1 MNRRSI
7 HTCLLLCFAVA
18 YAQGQGIKYIEVDGQ
33 LTDSI
38 QFSDTV
44 NVIRAAQSRL
54 TDYWRSGHIF
64 SGLDSLSPD
73 TLFFHKGAQYS
84 LQLDSLFIYDEY
96 TDSMYLQPTKSEH
109 NLWPTINQ
117 QIELYANDG
126 HPFVTLSLKNIRHSS
141 GWSSS
146 VLLNPGPSVVFDSLA
161 LIEEVD
167 VGRSYLKSVLG
178 MQSGTPYS
186 EQRFR
191 QISRRLD
198 RLPFVELNSEPDVTF
213 YEGNATVYLD
223 ISESAQSS
231 FEGVIGF
238 LPNQSAT
245 NELIL
250 TGYLDL
256 QLANLF
262 QSGKAL
268 GLTWNRFADQSQ
280 VADIQ
285 YHHPYLLSTPLFAS
299 FHLNLLKQDTTFL
312 NQTWSLETGT
322 NLWSGSELFMAYE
335 RDRGSL
341 INAAELNF
349 EDGLADYKAN
359 MYQLGIRSSY
369 FNIPFK
375 FGRDLRYQLSGSVG
389 EKAINVNPTIDSQVY
404 DSIVLESSKLLISAG
419 VRYQIPLAERLSL
432 YHGLSGQL
440 LFNEELLRNELF
452 RLGGLKSLRGF
463 NENFFYAKDY
473 VLSRLE
479 LRQYFESS
487 SYIMLFY
494 DIAYMN
500 TLTEESVPMGGGL
513 GLSLNTSNGLFTFAA
528 AVGGSQEIPVS
539 FSNMKIHIGYVS
551 KF

>member
-64 SGLDSLSPD
+64 SGLDSLSAD

-96 TDSMYLQPTKSEH
+96 TDSMYLQPTKREH
-109 NLWPTINQ
+109 DLWPAINQ

-198 RLPFVELNSEPDVTF
+198 RLPFVELNNEPDVTF

-223 ISESAQSS
+223 VSESAQSS

-262 QSGKAL
+262 QSGKAF

-280 VADIQ
+280 AADIQ

-299 FHLNLLKQDTTFL
+299 FHLNLLKQDTKFL